1 MQITY
6 NNTTINFWNF
16 ELPKKILISLSGG
29 LDSAAAAFLTCKH
42 FPEIEIIPFNARD
55 VNAPKDAVAAGNIVQ
70 WLQKEF
76 SHVKIRDIEIYD
88 FDDTNESFVSW
99 AECDQAIKSVGRFS
113 QLNRVKVSKILQL
126 HKIKNTLLLKY
137 KGALKVSGMTSNPP
151 VEDMKLLGFYN
162 LAERRRD
169 STSNSEQFVGDTYQP
184 FEHVDK
190 KFIADIYCQNN
201 LINTLY
207 PLTRSCVGKKAAT
220 DNFTRECHQCF
231 WCHEKKWAFNLQW

>member
-16 ELPKKILISLSGG
+16 ELPKKILLSLSGG

-99 AECDQAIKSVGRFS
+99 AECDRAIKSVERQITGPDGGLRLIRYLKKPPPSLKLF
-113 QLNRVKVSKILQL
+113 LTTFLVVKNRAFFMQ
-126 HKIKNTLLLKY
+126 T
-137 KGALKVSGMTSNPP
+137 
-151 VEDMKLLGFYN
+151 
-162 LAERRRD
+162 
-169 STSNSEQFVGDTYQP
+169 
-184 FEHVDK
+184 
-190 KFIADIYCQNN
+190 KFGSFFH
-201 LINTLY
+201 
-207 PLTRSCVGKKAAT
+207 SCT
-220 DNFTRECHQCF
+220 
-231 WCHEKKWAFNLQW
+231 